1 MNETN
6 DKSTDSTV
14 YHFSTKDPSRK
25 GLSRD
30 DNEDLNR
37 LREELEKYIN
47 DLLSSLK
54 QEVLPSI
61 PLEGAEGIK
70 GDKGDRGYRGYRG
83 TCADSYSA
91 GSGIAISA
99 EGVISAKIR
108 RAITTA
114 AAGAGATITANL
126 YNSGGV
132 EQTTG
137 DEAGVTVYFRVHPTA
152 NMNSAL
158 PLLSSGEEINV
169 VKLPYLNGETLEQR
183 WYCTCD
189 FWKASIC

>member
-126 YNSGGV
+126 YNSAGV

-137 DEAGVTVYFRVHPTA
+137 DESGITVYCSICGGTA
-152 NMNSAL
+152 LNAAL
-158 PLLSSGEEINV
+158 PLLEDNDDIFIIS
-169 VKLPYLNGETLEQR
+169 LPYSAEADR
-183 WYCTCD
+183 WYCISLFFNVD
-189 FWKASIC
+189 IC